1 MVSNRKPVLTLLYK
15 EKRRP
20 LHIPVQVCD
29 NLHIPYVEVCA
40 LAHTPMVYVALLSF
54 IEVAVRTEIELSEM
68 SVSGTVG
75 PNTVQRYDD
84 FMRIQ
89 KVSEE
94 KCLLSSF
101 INKL

>member
-40 LAHTPMVYVALLSF
+40 FGAYSNGICALLSF
-54 IEVAVRTEIELSEM
+54 IEVAVRTGIELSEM

-75 PNTVQRYDD
+75 TKHGAKVRRFYENT
-84 FMRIQ
+84 
-89 KVSEE
+89 K
-94 KCLLSSF
+94 SF
-101 INKL
+101 GRKMPAFFFY